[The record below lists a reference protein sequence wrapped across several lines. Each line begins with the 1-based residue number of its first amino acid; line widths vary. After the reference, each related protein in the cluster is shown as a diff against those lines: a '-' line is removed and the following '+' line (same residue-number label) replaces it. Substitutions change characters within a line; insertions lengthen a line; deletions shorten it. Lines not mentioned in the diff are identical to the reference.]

1 MKSLTN
7 DEVSILTGIILSAG
21 VAGIGILELYTA
33 LGCTTLQSYV
43 GTMIVGAMLFNAGL
57 SGVIGMLSVWF
68 NYRAI
73 L

>member
-7 DEVSILTGIILSAG
+7 DEVSILTGTVMSAG
-21 VAGIGILELYTA
+21 VAGIGILELYSA
-33 LGCTTLQSYV
+33 LGASTLQSYV
-43 GTMIVGAMLFNAGL
+43 GTMIIGAMLFNAGL
-57 SGVIGMLSVWF
+57 SGVIGMVSIWF